1 MESRE
6 NYLRAVYELTEK
18 GDGGATT
25 SELADYLDVSD
36 ASVSEAI
43 QKLEDDTLVCR
54 APYQGFTLSPI
65 GKEKAQRI
73 ANKHDILETFLS
85 ETLEVEDAEE
95 QADAIEH
102 HITEETAEKIR
113 ALNETN

>member
-6 NYLRAVYELTEK
+6 NYLRAVYELTEQ

-25 SELADYLDVSD
+25 SELASYLDVSD

-43 QKLEDDTLVCR
+43 QKLEEENLVCR

-65 GKEKAQRI
+65 GKEKAQEV
-73 ANKHDILETFLS
+73 AKKYNTLKKFFS
-85 ETLEVEDAEE
+85 ETLEVENTEE
-95 QADAIEH
+95 QADAVEH
-102 HITEETAEKIR
+102 HITEETAEKIEN
-113 ALNETN
+113 LNQK